1 MEKILTM
8 ENFETELA
16 GMQNGKAML
25 VDFWAPW
32 CAPCRMQL
40 PIVKQMAEDGYQVGT
55 VNVSEQMNLSRRLG
69 VMNIPTL
76 VVFKDGKE
84 YQRFVGVQSRETLE
98 SAVKR
103 ADEA

>member
-1 MEKILTM
+1 MEKILTA

-16 GMQNGKAML
+16 GAEGDML

-40 PIVKQMAEDGYQVGT
+40 PIVKQMAEDGYRVGT
-55 VNVSEQMNLSRRLG
+55 VNVSEQMELAGRLG

-76 VVFKDGKE
+76 IVFKDGKE
-84 YQRFVGVQSRETLE
+84 YQRFVGLQSRQTLE
-98 SAVKR
+98 YAMER
-103 ADEA
+103 

>member
-1 MEKILTM
+1 MEKILTA

-16 GMQNGKAML
+16 GAGGAML

-40 PIVKQMAEDGYQVGT
+40 PIVKQMAEDGCRVGT
-55 VNVSEQMNLSRRLG
+55 VNVSEQMDLAGRLG
-69 VMNIPTL
+69 VMNILTL

-84 YQRFVGVQSRETLE
+84 YQRFVGLQSRETLE
-98 SAVKR
+98 SAVKQ

>member
-1 MEKILTM
+1 MEKILTA

-16 GMQNGKAML
+16 AAGKGNTML
-25 VDFWAPW
+25 IDFWAPW
-32 CAPCRMQL
+32 CAPCRMQM

-55 VNVSEQMNLSRRLG
+55 VNVSEQMELASRLG

-84 YQRFVGVQSRETLE
+84 HLRFVGLQSRQTLE
-98 SAVKR
+98 HAM
-103 ADEA
+103 EG

>member
-1 MEKILTM
+1 MEKILTV

-16 GMQNGKAML
+16 ETKKGETML

-40 PIVKQMAEDGYQVGT
+40 PIVKQMAEDGYLVGT
-55 VNVSEQMNLSRRLG
+55 VNVSEQMELAGRLG

-84 YQRFVGVQSRETLE
+84 YQRFVGLQSRETLE
-98 SAVKR
+98 NAMK
-103 ADEA
+103 